1 MAVGE
6 THKSGFG
13 GGDSTHTQPRGAVMV
28 DRRREENNNDEGNS
42 REGLPPPL
50 FCNGTAYVAVLCAQ
64 ARPIGSGR
72 DITGPSSSL
81 PSHTHERSFVAS
93 KDGVGD

>member
-6 THKSGFG
+6 TPKSGFG

-64 ARPIGSGR
+64 ARPGEREGHNGSFLF
-72 DITGPSSSL
+72 PPL
-81 PSHTHERSFVAS
+81 THS
-93 KDGVGD
+93 